1 MVNAACTATGA
12 HAREAAENIWPY
24 PALGSSNRQ
33 ANIPVA
39 RGISD
44 SLVTDVTHLNEHN
57 DGLSSQVAI
66 LLKTD
71 VDLHLRQG
79 GCGGEQQ
86 EQTEGQ
92 LSPHGPMLLI
102 H

>member
-12 HAREAAENIWPY
+12 HAREAAENVWPY
-24 PALGSSNRQ
+24 PAFCGGNSQ

-39 RGISD
+39 RGVSD
-44 SLVTDVTHLNEHN
+44 GFVTDVTHLNEHN
-57 DGLSSQVAI
+57 DWLSSQVAI
-66 LLKTD
+66 LVETD

>member
-1 MVNAACTATGA
+1 MVYAAPSAATDT
-12 HAREAAENIWPY
+12 REASEDVRRHAPLRAKDLE
-24 PALGSSNRQ
+24 

-39 RGISD
+39 RGVSD
-44 SLVTDVTHLNEHN
+44 GFVTDVTHLNEHN